1 MHQKRKPLKENT
13 KIRGGTELIV
23 LVDKSFLIAAVDK
36 SNKNHREAAGYL
48 NKNSSLTYVIPLP
61 SMLEACELIGSDI
74 SKEVEILF
82 LKKAL
87 MDFSIELIENNDIER
102 AIDIFEKYSALELS
116 FTDAIFTAI
125 SERLCTNNIL
135 AFNKGIWDKIVPSGF
150 RKFNI
155 IVLKE

>member
-1 MHQKRKPLKENT
+1 
-13 KIRGGTELIV
+13 
-23 LVDKSFLIAAVDK
+23 
-36 SNKNHREAAGYL
+36 
-48 NKNSSLTYVIPLP
+48 
-61 SMLEACELIGSDI
+61 MLEACELIGSDI